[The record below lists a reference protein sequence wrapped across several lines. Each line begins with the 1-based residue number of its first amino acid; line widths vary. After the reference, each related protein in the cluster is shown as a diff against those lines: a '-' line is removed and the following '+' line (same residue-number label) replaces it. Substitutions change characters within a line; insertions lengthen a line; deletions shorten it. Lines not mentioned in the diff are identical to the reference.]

1 MYSNIST
8 VHNVNYHNLQ
18 INMHKPYKFCD
29 RKLQASGAQR
39 QDWIVQPVG
48 HKMKIVY
55 TYNTK
60 IEGNLNKRKNRLNNL
75 KW

>member
-1 MYSNIST
+1 
-8 VHNVNYHNLQ
+8 
-18 INMHKPYKFCD
+18 MHKPYKFCD

-55 TYNTK
+55 TYSTK
-60 IEGNLNKRKNRLNNL
+60 IEEILNKRK
-75 KW
+75 KQTE